1 MTGILTAQAVVRV
14 CVLLLV
20 RLGEGLLAETAT
32 HVDAGRRP
40 IKCHVLVFLAMTS
53 CHVNEMLV
61 YVLIVAH
68 LGSILLLLLLVYHDR

>member
-1 MTGILTAQAVVRV
+1 MTGILTAQTVVRV

-40 IKCHVLVFLAMTS
+40 VKCHVLVFLAITS

-61 YVLIVAH
+61 YVLIHAH
-68 LGSILLLLLLVYHDR
+68 FGIILLLLLVYHC